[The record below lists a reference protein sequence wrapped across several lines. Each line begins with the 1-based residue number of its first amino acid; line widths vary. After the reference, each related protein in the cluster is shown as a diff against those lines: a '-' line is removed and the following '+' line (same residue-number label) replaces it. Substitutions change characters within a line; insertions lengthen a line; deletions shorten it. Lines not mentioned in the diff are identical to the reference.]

1 MARTKAIT
9 TLVYFMLVM
18 TSVAHGKGKRAPD
31 IFVKDRIWDFGIIE
45 QHKVITHE
53 FIIQNKGNAD
63 LIIEKVRSS

>member
-1 MARTKAIT
+1 MARTKTIT
-9 TLVYFMLVM
+9 MLVCSM
-18 TSVAHGKGKRAPD
+18 LLLTGVVNAKGKRTPN
-31 IFVKDRIWDFGIIE
+31 IFIKERTWDFGTIE